1 MVKQNGHCEHDVALF
16 FLVLFSF
23 DFVHSHA
30 LCDCCSIVCLRFQ
43 VTQIKQVDYKMSL
56 KKVFLRKHFV
66 ISEVSAQP

>member
-16 FLVLFSF
+16 FLVFFLVLFSF

-30 LCDCCSIVCLRFQ
+30 LCGCCSIVCLRFQ

-56 KKVFLRKHFV
+56 KKS
-66 ISEVSAQP
+66 ISKKTFRD

>member
-16 FLVLFSF
+16 FLVFFLVLFSF

-30 LCDCCSIVCLRFQ
+30 LCGCCSIVCLRFQ

-56 KKVFLRKHFV
+56 KKSIPKKTFRD
-66 ISEVSAQP
+66 

>member
-1 MVKQNGHCEHDVALF
+1 MVKQNDHCEHDVALFFLVF

-30 LCDCCSIVCLRFQ
+30 LCGCCSIVCLRFQ

-56 KKVFLRKHFV
+56 KKS
-66 ISEVSAQP
+66 ISKKTFRD

>member
-16 FLVLFSF
+16 FLVFFLVLCSF

-30 LCDCCSIVCLRFQ
+30 LCGWCSIVCLRFQ

-56 KKVFLRKHFV
+56 KKS
-66 ISEVSAQP
+66 ISKKTFRD